1 MDRLFAALGRW
12 LGRGREAL
20 VESAFRQQ
28 PPPQRGPPQ
37 RPAAAAEPLETKTTF
52 LVWTNPGCSACAHTL
67 KTFRKHS
74 VPFKERT
81 GGIDNYM
88 SWAPFRKML
97 ADWPEKTKT
106 NPVRNAFPI
115 IVAETH
121 ESGTH
126 YEVVGSYLDW
136 SRAYAGTYGVN

>member
-1 MDRLFAALGRW
+1 MSSTIGVWFSSHVEKKIAFINTHMDRLFAALGRW

-37 RPAAAAEPLETKTTF
+37 RPATAAEPLE
-52 LVWTNPGCSACAHTL
+52 
-67 KTFRKHS
+67 
-74 VPFKERT
+74 
-81 GGIDNYM
+81 
-88 SWAPFRKML
+88 
-97 ADWPEKTKT
+97 TKT